1 VRERYRNAF
10 TLIELLVV
18 IAVIMLLAALA
29 LPAMYRVSR
38 QARRTG
44 CVSNMRQMYATFTHY
59 ANNNGQLLPKSTM
72 EYYRIRGLFDSVPSL
87 EPYID
92 DPRVLYCTVRDIGPL
107 PDIDD
112 GAGSTYV
119 GWGLRNE
126 PSASHVLSNIA
137 MFFNPAALTTFGA
150 YDDNVWAVSRRWR
163 HPKAPLIG
171 HRRIMRY
178 DLKHWDPADWRCQN
192 WYPHG
197 EYHDTIFGDG
207 ACKTHSKA
215 AWQAKPRLWFQW
227 GGSDRHN
234 IFY

>member
-1 VRERYRNAF
+1 MHDRRRQAF

-29 LPAMYRVSR
+29 LPAMQRVQR
-38 QARRTG
+38 LARRTG
-44 CVSNMRQMYATFTHY
+44 CISNMHQMYLTFATY
-59 ANNNGQLLPKSTM
+59 ANNHGQYLPKSTM
-72 EYYRIRGLFDSVPSL
+72 EYYRIRGLFDSVDSL
-87 EPYID
+87 KPYID

-112 GAGSTYV
+112 QNGTYV
-119 GWGLRNE
+119 GWNHNE
-126 PSASHVLSNIA
+126 EPHASHVLSNIA
-137 MFFNPAALTTFGA
+137 MFFNPAALTTFGS
-150 YDDNVWAVSRRWR
+150 YDDNVWATGKRWR
-163 HPKAPLIG
+163 NPKAPLVS

-178 DLKHWDPADWRCQN
+178 DLKGWDPADWRCQN

-197 EYHDTIFGDG
+197 EYHDMIFGDG
-207 ACKTHSKA
+207 RNETHSKA

-227 GGSDRHN
+227 GGADRHN